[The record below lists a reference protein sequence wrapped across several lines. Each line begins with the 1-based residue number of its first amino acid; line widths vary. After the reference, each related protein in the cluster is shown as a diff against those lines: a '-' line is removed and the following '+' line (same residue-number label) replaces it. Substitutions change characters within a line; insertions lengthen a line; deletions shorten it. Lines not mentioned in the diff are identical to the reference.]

1 MEFLSLIMTIRN
13 IQNTQKSSLLRTQC
27 PLRGHPIYESSSS
40 QVDLKL
46 FLALIITIAIS
57 SVIFVKLT
65 GNSHIHTYWVQ
76 GAYGSLFGIIAGPPG
91 IAAAN
96 SKRLSR
102 TKCLWTSHIVLVSKF
117 NFFCAKYQ
125 GLPLDFKL
133 IKYFRVL
140 SQRLYFGNVFLCD
153 FII

>member
-1 MEFLSLIMTIRN
+1 MWQSV
-13 IQNTQKSSLLRTQC
+13 QV
-27 PLRGHPIYESSSS
+27 YESSSS
-40 QVDLKL
+40 PVVLKL
-46 FLALIITIAIS
+46 FLALIITIVIS

-117 NFFCAKYQ
+117 NFLCAKYL
-125 GLPLDFKL
+125 GLPIDFKL

-140 SQRLYFGNVFLCD
+140 SQWSALFWECILVWFHHITCLMTSLRRRAHVSVMLIPVTR
-153 FII
+153 